1 MCAKNI
7 LMQLLYNRLIRNDFK
22 PDGFV
27 FKYNKDDG
35 LCTVST
41 MNSNHTALLKI
52 RVESDVES
60 VPLILPVH
68 EIIEKTF
75 NYKSIGAFNYRDV
88 ISYDMLSKF
97 DVLAADKAGYVECSY
112 DDLSK
117 IFRAFPDGS
126 VAINSRGDY
135 SVVSNRLLKSV
146 FLEKP
151 TLGEVFLK
159 INRDSPVFVAYDL
172 DCFRV
177 YAAVAPRVTDQCNAD
192 VILRLKE

>member
-1 MCAKNI
+1 MDAKDI
-7 LMQLLYNRLIRNDFK
+7 LIKILYSKLLGNGFK
-22 PDGFV
+22 PDEFV

-35 LCTVST
+35 VCTVST
-41 MNSNHTALLKI
+41 MNSNHTAFLRI

-68 EIIEKTF
+68 EVIGNTF
-75 NYKSIGAFNYRDV
+75 NYKSIGAFNCRDV

-97 DVLAADKAGYVECSY
+97 DVLATDKSGYVECSY
-112 DDLSK
+112 DDLFK

>member
-1 MCAKNI
+1 MDAKDI
-7 LMQLLYNRLIRNDFK
+7 LIKILYSKLLGNGFK
-22 PDGFV
+22 PGDFV

-35 LCTVST
+35 VCTVST
-41 MNSNHTALLKI
+41 MNSNHTAFLRI

-68 EIIEKTF
+68 EIIGNTF
-75 NYKSIGAFNYRDV
+75 NYKSIGAFNYGDV

-97 DVLAADKAGYVECSY
+97 DVMATDKEEDVECSY
-112 DDLSK
+112 DDLFK

-126 VAINSRGDY
+126 VAINSHGDY

-151 TLGEVFLK
+151 TFGEVFLK
-159 INRDSPVFVAYDL
+159 INQDSPVFVAYDL

-177 YAAVAPRVTDQCNAD
+177 DAAVAPRVTDRWDAD
-192 VILRLKE
+192 VILRLK

>member
-1 MCAKNI
+1 MDAKDI
-7 LMQLLYNRLIRNDFK
+7 LIKILYSKLLGNGFK

-35 LCTVST
+35 VCTVST
-41 MNSNHTALLKI
+41 MNSNHTAFLRI

-68 EIIEKTF
+68 EVIGNTF
-75 NYKSIGAFNYRDV
+75 NYKSIGAFNHRDV
-88 ISYDMLSKF
+88 IFYDMLSKF
-97 DVLAADKAGYVECSY
+97 DVMATDKEEDVECSY
-112 DDLSK
+112 DDLFK

-126 VAINSRGDY
+126 VSINSRGDY

-151 TLGEVFLK
+151 TFGEVFLK

-177 YAAVAPRVTDQCNAD
+177 DAAVAPRVTDKCNAD
-192 VILRLKE
+192 VILRL

>member
-22 PDGFV
+22 PSDFM
-27 FKYNKDDG
+27 FKYHDG
-35 LCTVST
+35 YCTVST
-41 MNSNHTALLKI
+41 LNNNHTVIMKI
-52 RVESDVES
+52 QAESDVKS

-75 NYKSIGAFNYRDV
+75 NYKSIGAFNWKDV
-88 ISYDMLSKF
+88 NYCDIMSKF
-97 DVLAADKAGYVECSY
+97 DVLATDKAGYVECSY
-112 DDLSK
+112 DDLHK
-117 IFRAFPDGS
+117 IFKTFPNGS
-126 VAINSRGDY
+126 VSINSRGDY
-135 SVVSNRLLKSV
+135 SVVSNSLLKSV

-151 TLGEVFLK
+151 NLGEVFLK

-177 YAAVAPRVTDQCNAD
+177 DAAVAPRVTDQCNAD

>member
-1 MCAKNI
+1 MDAKDI
-7 LMQLLYNRLIRNDFK
+7 LIKILYSKLLGNGFK
-22 PDGFV
+22 PGDFV
-27 FKYNKDDG
+27 FNYNKDDG

-41 MNSNHTALLKI
+41 MNINHTAFLRI

-68 EIIEKTF
+68 EVIGNTF
-75 NYKSIGAFNYRDV
+75 NYKSIGAFNYGDV

-97 DVLAADKAGYVECSY
+97 DVMATDKEEDVECSY

-126 VAINSRGDY
+126 VSINSRGDY

-159 INRDSPVFVAYDL
+159 IDRDSPVFVAYDL

-177 YAAVAPRVTDQCNAD
+177 DAAVAPRVTDQWDAD

>member
-22 PDGFV
+22 PSDFM
-27 FKYNKDDG
+27 FKYHDG
-35 LCTVST
+35 YCTVST
-41 MNSNHTALLKI
+41 LNNNHTVLMRIQA
-52 RVESDVES
+52 ESDVKS

-75 NYKSIGAFNYRDV
+75 NYKSIGAFNWKDV
-88 ISYDMLSKF
+88 NYCDMLSKF
-97 DVLAADKAGYVECSY
+97 DVMVTDKAGYVECSY
-112 DDLSK
+112 DDLFK

-126 VAINSRGDY
+126 VSINSRGDY
-135 SVVSNRLLKSV
+135 SVVGNRLLNSV

-151 TLGEVFLK
+151 NFGEVFLK

>member
-1 MCAKNI
+1 MDAKDI
-7 LMQLLYNRLIRNDFK
+7 LIKILYSKLLGNGFK
-22 PDGFV
+22 PGDFL

-35 LCTVST
+35 VCTVST
-41 MNSNHTALLKI
+41 MNSNHTAFLRI

-68 EIIEKTF
+68 EVIGNTF
-75 NYKSIGAFNYRDV
+75 NYKSIGAFNYGDV
-88 ISYDMLSKF
+88 ISYDRLSKF
-97 DVLAADKAGYVECSY
+97 DVMATDKEEDVECSY
-112 DDLSK
+112 DDLFK

-126 VAINSRGDY
+126 VAINSHGDY

-151 TLGEVFLK
+151 TFGEVFLK
-159 INRDSPVFVAYDL
+159 INQDSPVFVAYDL

-177 YAAVAPRVTDQCNAD
+177 DAAVAPRVTDRWDAD
-192 VILRLKE
+192 VILRLK